1 MTTLSFEKFKIKG
14 ANLGEASC
22 LPDIKNDDYIRAP
35 LTVLPEVT
43 AEEKKTYGKRYDSHA
58 PSSYG
63 TE

>member
-43 AEEKKTYGKRYDSHA
+43 AEEKNIWEKV
-58 PSSYG
+58 
-63 TE
+63 